1 MNMTPRSVSMGNKV
15 YKLHVRC
22 GSLKETWDM
31 CPDAPI
37 LEFQN
42 KVEEKFQV
50 ITGASRIRRNLSLV
64 GYEIPVLIF
73 NAGFFILLG
82 AF

>member
-1 MNMTPRSVSMGNKV
+1 MGNKV

-31 CPDAPI
+31 SPDAPL

-42 KVEEKFQV
+42 EVAQKFKV
-50 ITGASRIRRNLSLV
+50 G
-64 GYEIPVLIF
+64 
-73 NAGFFILLG
+73 IL
-82 AF
+82 FVE

>member
-22 GSLKETWDM
+22 GSHKDTWDM
-31 CPDAPI
+31 CPDAPL

-42 KVEEKFQV
+42 KVTEKFQV
-50 ITGASRIRRNLSLV
+50 GK
-64 GYEIPVLIF
+64 F
-73 NAGFFILLG
+73 
-82 AF
+82 